1 MHRWSV
7 FKSNAMDLENRKW
20 IFISYQLQKKVID
33 QVNQNFKFH
42 SQRKFYI
49 IKIKENNKNLLCHII
64 HTKRAWKELKESC
77 IYPFTMGEK
86 KRQDSLFRLKRSR
99 ESVIQGSSFM
109 PKVCNTSYQQSSS
122 WSSQDKQF
130 EWAVCYTLIKTKN
143 KCSRHHGS
151 VMFFTSFPT
160 NDLVFIQFL
169 RTFLLVR
176 CMRFWCVPG
185 TSVLTVVVQ
194 VDSRQQRVLSLEE
207 TPHQQSD

>member
-77 IYPFTMGEK
+77 IYPFIMGEK
-86 KRQDSLFRLKRSR
+86 KTGF
-99 ESVIQGSSFM
+99 
-109 PKVCNTSYQQSSS
+109 
-122 WSSQDKQF
+122 
-130 EWAVCYTLIKTKN
+130 
-143 KCSRHHGS
+143 
-151 VMFFTSFPT
+151 
-160 NDLVFIQFL
+160 LV
-169 RTFLLVR
+169 
-176 CMRFWCVPG
+176 
-185 TSVLTVVVQ
+185 
-194 VDSRQQRVLSLEE
+194 
-207 TPHQQSD
+207 